1 MKGIENNTKFKYI
14 IDVTNNELYDTTK
27 AKSLK
32 YLVDNLA
39 SENTELRHENV
50 MNKLL
55 LLDIIKDLEKEANNG
70 KPIIIRKDYV
80 NWIKKEGYLKL

>member
-1 MKGIENNTKFKYI
+1 MKEIENNTKFKYI
-14 IDVTNNELYDTTK
+14 IDVTTNELYDTTK

-39 SENTELRHENV
+39 NENMELRHENV

-55 LLDIIKDLEKEANNG
+55 LLDIIKDLEKEADNG